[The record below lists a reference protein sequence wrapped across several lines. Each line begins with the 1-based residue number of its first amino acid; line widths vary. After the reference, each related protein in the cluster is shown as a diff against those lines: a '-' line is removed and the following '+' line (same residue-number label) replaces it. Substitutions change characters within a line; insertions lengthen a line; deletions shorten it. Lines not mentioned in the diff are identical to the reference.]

1 LCQSLANP
9 KIAID
14 AEAYATLCG
23 DDFLS
28 AGRPLDSLT
37 QRFLLASVR
46 GQSTLWRTADQM
58 NVGLIHIAM
67 FVVIFALIA
76 LLLVRHLYAHKH
88 LPHPCR
94 EASPR
99 IAVADSSRAS
109 TEIVLAA
116 QLGLCLLWIFLGLSA
131 QASPA
136 TSLQP
141 PAPRRAMQAGPAAPG
156 KESARI
162 AVLAGSAIQ
171 FENVIEQSKIK
182 FTLKNSVSAQ
192 RYTFETMAGGV
203 AVFDYN
209 NDGLLDIF
217 FTNGAAIPS
226 LEKSDASYSNRL
238 FRNNGD
244 GTFTDET
251 EKAGLMGI
259 GYSMGVAAGDYD
271 NDGFVDLY
279 VTGVNRN
286 QLFHNNGNGTF
297 TDVTEKAGVGG
308 IVPKLGKAWSVAAGW
323 FDYNNDGLLDLFV
336 VNYLNYNIKTATHCV
351 QQGLPAYCSPVDFL
365 GTPNIL
371 YRNNGDGT
379 FTDVSEQSNISK
391 YVGKGMGLAFADYDN
406 DGFTDIF
413 VSNDTFE
420 NYLFHNNG
428 DGTFTNVA
436 LLTGVAYNAYGKAI
450 AGMGADFRD
459 IDNDGRPD
467 IFETAM
473 FGEAFPLYKNLGDGQ
488 FREVTATAGLSG
500 LTSRSTAWGAGIFD
514 FNNDGNKDLFTAN
527 ADILDNAMELAHR
540 PFAEP
545 NRVFRNKGNLA
556 FEDVSSKAG
565 TAFSVRA
572 AHRGAAFGD
581 LNNDGKID
589 VVVTVLNGPPE
600 IWMNRSNAQNGSNR
614 NHWIILKL
622 VGVKSNRDGLGTK
635 VKITTSLG
643 TQYNQ
648 ATTAG
653 SYSSSSDKRVHF
665 GLASAAVVDNI
676 ELTWP
681 SGMKQ
686 VLKNV
691 KADQILTVTES
702 SAP

>member
-1 LCQSLANP
+1 MWH
-9 KIAID
+9 
-14 AEAYATLCG
+14 
-23 DDFLS
+23 
-28 AGRPLDSLT
+28 R
-37 QRFLLASVR
+37 
-46 GQSTLWRTADQM
+46 RT
-58 NVGLIHIAM
+58 G
-67 FVVIFALIA
+67 
-76 LLLVRHLYAHKH
+76 
-88 LPHPCR
+88 
-94 EASPR
+94 
-99 IAVADSSRAS
+99 
-109 TEIVLAA
+109 IVLAVELMLYLLCNSESLPA
-116 QLGLCLLWIFLGLSA
+116 QTS
-131 QASPA
+131 A
-136 TSLQP
+136 TSVP
-141 PAPRRAMQAGPAAPG
+141 GSAPRQAAPPRQSAPG
-156 KESARI
+156 KDSAKT
-162 AVLAGSAIQ
+162 ANSTAAAIQ

-182 FTLKNSVSAQ
+182 FKLRNSVSPQ

-226 LEKSDASYSNRL
+226 LEKSDPSFWNRL

-244 GTFTDET
+244 GTFTDVT
-251 EKAGLMGI
+251 EKAGLQGI

-286 QLFHNNGNGTF
+286 QLFHNNGDGTF
-297 TDVTEKAGVGG
+297 IDVTEKAGVGG
-308 IVPKLGKAWSVAAGW
+308 MVPKLGKAWSVAAGW

-336 VNYLNYNIKTATHCV
+336 VNYLNYSIKTAAHCV

-420 NYLFHNNG
+420 NYLLHNNG
-428 DGTFTNVA
+428 DGIFTNVA
-436 LLTGVAYNAYGKAI
+436 LLAGVAYNAFGKAI

-459 IDNDGRPD
+459 IDNDGKPD

-473 FGEAFPLYKNLGDGQ
+473 FGEGFPLYKNLGDGQ
-488 FREVTATAGLSG
+488 FQDVTATAGLSA
-500 LTSRSTAWGAGIFD
+500 LTSRSTAWGAGVFD
-514 FNNDGNKDLFTAN
+514 FDNDGNKDLFTAN
-527 ADILDNAMELAHR
+527 GDILDNAMELAHR
-540 PFAEP
+540 PFPLP
-545 NRVFRNKGNLA
+545 NRVFRNKGGLS
-556 FEDVSSKAG
+556 FEDVSAKAG
-565 TAFSVRA
+565 PSFQVPA

-581 LNNDGKID
+581 LNNDGRID
-589 VVVTVLNGPPE
+589 AAVSVLNGPPE
-600 IWMNRSNAQNGSNR
+600 IWMNRTGGPNARVR

-635 VKITTSLG
+635 VKVTTSLG

-648 ATTAG
+648 ASTAV
-653 SYSSSSDKRVHF
+653 SYNSSSDKRVHF
-665 GLASAAVVDNI
+665 GLGSAGVVDAI
-676 ELTWP
+676 ELRWP
-681 SGMKQ
+681 SGIKQ
-686 VLKNV
+686 TLKNV

-702 SAP
+702 TSQ

>member
-1 LCQSLANP
+1 MKGAIAAAIVALGWLSVFQS
-9 KIAID
+9 
-14 AEAYATLCG
+14 EAQKP
-23 DDFLS
+23 
-28 AGRPLDSLT
+28 PLPPRAAH
-37 QRFLLASVR
+37 QKP
-46 GQSTLWRTADQM
+46 QSD
-58 NVGLIHIAM
+58 
-67 FVVIFALIA
+67 
-76 LLLVRHLYAHKH
+76 VRHA
-88 LPHPCR
+88 P
-94 EASPR
+94 
-99 IAVADSSRAS
+99 
-109 TEIVLAA
+109 
-116 QLGLCLLWIFLGLSA
+116 Q
-131 QASPA
+131 SPA
-136 TSLQP
+136 
-141 PAPRRAMQAGPAAPG
+141 PA
-156 KESARI
+156 S
-162 AVLAGSAIQ
+162 IQ
-171 FENVIEQSKIK
+171 FENVFPASKIK
-182 FTLKNSVSAQ
+182 FELKNSVSPQ

-226 LEKSDASYSNRL
+226 LQKTGPPYWNRL

-244 GTFTDET
+244 GTFTDVT
-251 EKAGLMGI
+251 EKAGLQGA

-286 QLFHNNGNGTF
+286 QLFHNNGDGTF

-323 FDYNNDGLLDLFV
+323 FDFNNDGLLDLFV
-336 VNYLNYNIKTATHCV
+336 VNYLNYGVGTAKLCR

-379 FTDVSEQSNISK
+379 FTDVSEPSHISQ

-420 NYLFHNNG
+420 NYLLHNQG
-428 DGTFTNVA
+428 DGTFKNVA
-436 LLTGVAYNAYGKAI
+436 LQAGVAYNAYGNAI

-473 FGEAFPLYKNLGDGQ
+473 FGEGFPLYKNLGDSQ
-488 FREVTATAGLSG
+488 FQDVTSTAGLAA
-500 LTSRSTAWGAGIFD
+500 LTGRTTGWGAGVFD
-514 FNNDGNKDLFTAN
+514 FDNDGNKDLFTAN
-527 ADILDNAMELAHR
+527 SDILDNSMELAHR
-540 PFAEP
+540 PFP
-545 NRVFRNKGNLA
+545 LLDHIFRNRGNLT
-556 FEDVSSKAG
+556 FEDVSPKAG
-565 TAFSVRA
+565 ATFQVPE

-581 LNNDGKID
+581 LNNDGRID
-589 VVVTVLNGPPE
+589 AVASVLNGSPE
-600 IWMNRSNAQNGSNR
+600 IWINRSQNQ

-635 VKITTSLG
+635 VKLTTSLG
-643 TQYNQ
+643 AQYNH
-648 ATTAG
+648 ATTAVG
-653 SYSSSSDKRVHF
+653 YNSSSDKRVHF
-665 GLASAAVVDNI
+665 GLGSATVVERI
-676 ELTWP
+676 ELAWP
-681 SGMKQ
+681 SGIKQ
-686 VLKNV
+686 TLKNV

-702 SAP
+702 EP

>member
-1 LCQSLANP
+1 MCIARKLNP
-9 KIAID
+9 
-14 AEAYATLCG
+14 
-23 DDFLS
+23 
-28 AGRPLDSLT
+28 
-37 QRFLLASVR
+37 
-46 GQSTLWRTADQM
+46 
-58 NVGLIHIAM
+58 
-67 FVVIFALIA
+67 
-76 LLLVRHLYAHKH
+76 RHH
-88 LPHPCR
+88 LPHPNC
-94 EASPR
+94 EGAPS
-99 IAVADSSRAS
+99 IAGADSR
-109 TEIVLAA
+109 TRGIVLAA
-116 QLGLCLLWIFLGLSA
+116 KLTLCLLWSVLSFA
-131 QASPA
+131 QAPRANPAPAPASRQAPPRRTAGKDLANKASSPA
-136 TSLQP
+136 SP
-141 PAPRRAMQAGPAAPG
+141 
-156 KESARI
+156 
-162 AVLAGSAIQ
+162 IQ

-182 FTLKNSVSAQ
+182 FKLRNSVSPQ
-192 RYTFETMAGGV
+192 RYTFETMTGGV

-226 LEKSDASYSNRL
+226 LEKSDPSYFNRL

-244 GTFTDET
+244 GTFTDVT
-251 EKAGLMGI
+251 EKAGLQGI

-286 QLFHNNGNGTF
+286 QLFHNNGDGTF
-297 TDVTEKAGVGG
+297 TDVTEKAGVAGM
-308 IVPKLGKAWSVAAGW
+308 VPKLGKAWSVAAGW

-336 VNYLNYNIKTATHCV
+336 LNYLNYNIKTAAPCV
-351 QQGLPAYCSPVDFL
+351 QQGLPVYCSPVDFL

-379 FTDVSEQSNISK
+379 FTDVSEQSHISQ
-391 YVGKGMGLAFADYDN
+391 YVGKGMGMAFADYDN

-420 NYLFHNNG
+420 NYLLHNNG

-436 LLTGVAYNAYGKAI
+436 LQAGVAYNAFGKAI

-473 FGEAFPLYKNLGDGQ
+473 FGEGFPLYRNLGEGQ
-488 FREVTATAGLSG
+488 FQDVTASAGLSA
-500 LTSRSTAWGAGIFD
+500 LTSRLTAWGVGVFD
-514 FNNDGNKDLFTAN
+514 FDNDGNKDLFTVDS
-527 ADILDNAMELAHR
+527 DILDNSMEIAHR
-540 PFAEP
+540 SFPLP

-556 FEDVSSKAG
+556 FEDVSAKAG
-565 TAFSVRA
+565 ASFAVPA
-572 AHRGAAFGD
+572 PHRGAAFGD

-589 VVVTVLNGPPE
+589 AVVTVLNGPPE
-600 IWMNRSNAQNGSNR
+600 IWMNRSNTQGGTQNGSDR

-635 VKITTSLG
+635 VKVTTSLG

-648 ATTAG
+648 ATTAC
-653 SYSSSSDKRVHF
+653 SYNSSSDKRVHF
-665 GLASAAVVDNI
+665 GLGSADVVEQI
-676 ELTWP
+676 ELMWP
-681 SGMKQ
+681 SGIKQ

-702 SAP
+702 AR